1 MTQKSTIGI
10 DQAYLKKLDLALAAK
25 RISQD
30 SKSDF
35 IYAPHLSFIYSKAAK
50 ELSEKLVGDLTAGKF
65 APGLPISIEVPK
77 SARMKMSGKRGPSF
91 SRPGSI
97 LLPKERLLY
106 QVLADVAA
114 PIIDKKTDK
123 NRSFSHMLADAS
135 SEGMFLPTR
144 TCWSAF
150 QKALKNYSKDK
161 ALHYVVKLDIANC
174 FGTLNQHMLI
184 NVLKSSGY
192 PNELS
197 GALENLLGHFTGTRS
212 SRGIVQGIFPSDL
225 LGNFYLDPID
235 RYLKDNKNPSA
246 RYVDDIYVFVENGEA
261 AEKVV
266 RGLIS
271 LLRQYDLSLNETKS
285 SVMAKSSLQAEEPDL
300 EALFQAAI
308 EEVAAQTTD
317 EDLDVDYGFQA
328 EFDEDDDEDDEEG
341 DDDDDADLELEATKH
356 LFDSLED
363 YEGNEETIE
372 RFCLPLF
379 AKSGSDHAVDY
390 VLSNFTKRPA
400 MAQIYVTYLSK
411 FLDDIFY
418 NVEEKLVEY
427 IQDDSLVDWQKMW
440 ILAGLLQARKY
451 DDDIIKIVWDVF
463 NDANRHQALRAVAA
477 IFVGRYGDH
486 ARRTNLINAYGPVGN
501 PYIQS
506 AIYFSSR
513 WFPSVERANARKT
526 WGNLSELNELM
537 TAALQNYAAAKI

>member
-1 MTQKSTIGI
+1 MAKKNTIGI
-10 DQAYLKKLDLALAAK
+10 DPSYVKKLDFSLAIK

-35 IYAPHLSFIYSKAAK
+35 IYAPHLSFIYTRAAT
-50 ELSEKLVGDLTAGKF
+50 ELATRLASDLQSGTF

-97 LLPKERLLY
+97 LLPKDRLLY
-106 QVLADVAA
+106 QLLADAAA
-114 PIIDKKTDK
+114 PIIDGKTDK
-123 NRSFSHMLADAS
+123 ERSFSHQLADAK
-135 SEGMFLPTR
+135 SESMFLPTR
-144 TCWSAF
+144 TCWSGF
-150 QKALKNYSKDK
+150 QKSLKKHAENKN
-161 ALHYVVKLDIANC
+161 LHYVVKLDIANC

-184 NVLKSSGY
+184 NVLKSTGY

-197 GALENLLGHFTGTRS
+197 GSLEELIGHFTGTRS

-225 LGNFYLDPID
+225 LGNFYLDPVD
-235 RYLKDNKNPSA
+235 RFLKDNKHPSA
-246 RYVDDIYVFVENGEA
+246 RYVDDIYVFVDTGDSA
-261 AEKVV
+261 DRVV

-285 SVMAKSSLQAEEPDL
+285 RVMAKSALQAEEPDL
-300 EALFQAAI
+300 EVLFQAAI
-308 EEVAAQTTD
+308 EEIAAQTDD

-328 EFDEDDDEDDEEG
+328 EFEDEDEDEDEDDDG
-341 DDDDDADLELEATKH
+341 DNVDLELEATKH

-363 YEGNEETIE
+363 YEGHEETIE

-379 AKSGSDHAVDY
+379 SKSESDHAVAY
-390 VLSNFTKRPA
+390 VLNNFNKRPA
-400 MAQIYVTYLSK
+400 MAQIYVTYLSR
-411 FLDDIFY
+411 FLDDLIY
-418 NVEEKLVEY
+418 EVEDFLVGALE
-427 IQDDSLVDWQKMW
+427 DDSLVDWQKMW
-440 ILAGLLQARKY
+440 VLAGLLQAKSY
-451 DDDIIKIVWDVF
+451 KDDTVKVVWDVF
-463 NDANRHQALRAVAA
+463 SDANRHEALRAVAA

-486 ARRTNLINAYGPVGN
+486 ARRTNLINAYGPVGS

-513 WFPSVERANARKT
+513 WFPGAERANARKT
-526 WGNLSELNELM
+526 WGNLTELNEMM
-537 TAALQNYAAAKI
+537 TAALQNYAASKT